1 MHTAYWENLNN
12 TELWGF
18 LPGQVRQFLYATDH
32 GSKLYAWHVLPLGV
46 YRENEKALL
55 AASADLAQGSEDIIL
70 EILKNDPNARLVI
83 KFHGNA
89 GHVAQGWRPDTYRT
103 LTGAAPDSIHVV
115 GFDYRGFGYSTG
127 SPTEEGLIQDGIQM
141 LYWALKVAN
150 IPPQRIVLFG
160 QSLGTAVATA
170 VTEHFTLKQNIQF
183 AGLVLVAPFVSIP
196 ELLPEYTIAG
206 CIPTLSPLK
215 MHPLILKWVLSR
227 VVDTWTTSDRLA
239 NLVQKS
245 NTFNIALIHARNDAE
260 IPWTQSQCLFKAS
273 TNTTIGTKMREEIA
287 GGGWVETWTEGA
299 KRIKLIISPSGGMLV
314 LLDLRVSDNLAGHNQ
329 IMTYPVAAKA
339 VLDCFDGVKQT

>member
-1 MHTAYWENLNN
+1 MHTAYWENLDN

-18 LPGQVRQFLYATDH
+18 LPGQVRHFLYHTDH
-32 GSKLYAWHVLPLGV
+32 DSKLYAWHVLPLGI
-46 YRENEKALL
+46 YRKNEKALL
-55 AASADLAQGSEDIIL
+55 AASSQGSDDVIL
-70 EILKNDPNARLVI
+70 ELLKEDPNARLVI

-89 GHVAQGWRPDTYRT
+89 GHVAQGWRPDTYRS

-127 SPTEEGLIQDGIQM
+127 SPTEEGLIQDGIQI

-170 VTEHFTLKQNIQF
+170 VTEHFALKENIQF

-196 ELLPEYTIAG
+196 ELLPEYSLAG
-206 CIPTLSPLK
+206 CIPILSPLK
-215 MHPLILKWVLSR
+215 MYPMILKWVLTR
-227 VVDTWTTSDRLA
+227 VVDTWTTSERLI

-245 NTFNIALIHARNDAE
+245 DTFNIALIHARNDAE
-260 IPWTQSQCLFKAS
+260 IPWKQSQRLFDVS
-273 TNTTIGTKMREEIA
+273 TNTTIGTKIHEEL
-287 GGGWVETWTEGA
+287 GGAGWVKTWSEGT
-299 KRIKLIISPSGGMLV
+299 KKIKLIISPSGGMLI
-314 LLDLRVSDNLAGHNQ
+314 LLGFRVSDNLAGHNQ
-329 IMTYPVAAKA
+329 VMTYPMAAKA